1 MDYKTKLFDKNIV
14 RSTLLARMSPKR
26 EAIVALLF
34 IIIILQFMIAVVP
47 AIMSATPRNAGF
59 YLGVLIIVSVAII
72 LRTLASAALLH
83 VFFGKEAAGENGM
96 TFQWM
101 LSISLYCQMILLIGK
116 IAAVCIS
123 LLQYSVGIVDRF
135 SVIRFIDLSRIAERF
150 GLPMPEAIGRAD
162 IFTVLFIV
170 ALARVIRS
178 ESGVS
183 RTAAAAGAVANWLL
197 IGAVQRLVID
207 LPKVIWN

>member
-72 LRTLASAALLH
+72 LRTLASAALLYL
-83 VFFGKEAAGENGM
+83 FFGKEAAGENGM

-123 LLQYSVGIVDRF
+123 LFQYSVGIVDRF
-135 SVIRFIDLSRIAERF
+135 SVIRFIDLSRITERF
-150 GLPMPEAIGRAD
+150 GWPMPETIGRAD
-162 IFTVLFIV
+162 IFTVLFIIV
-170 ALARVIRS
+170 LARVVYS

-183 RTAAAAGAVANWLL
+183 RTAAAVAAVANWLL
-197 IGAVQRLVID
+197 IGTVQRMVIE
-207 LPKVIWN
+207 LPKMVWN

>member
-1 MDYKTKLFDKNIV
+1 LDYKTKLFDKNIV